1 MARNQISRTKIGFFF
16 IFIFGVSFY
25 LFVSL
30 EESNVM
36 AFLIPLDVSE
46 EKVQEE
52 IEKEEKNCYQPVN
65 ISSGG
70 KTYATTLTCYYY
82 DELKKIEDDFS
93 IKLSVRGEI
102 TSIAPDINELI
113 KVPSLQPSCP
123 IIQSIRTADVS
134 KCNWIPEYEGQTN
147 DFHSNNR
154 VKDYI
159 IKTVFTNPSDI
170 ILDLQ
175 SEIDAR
181 EKHAKDYSS
190 RTYKAFNHQADN
202 SVIRNQDP
210 YVKNQLNVLNALV
223 AIEEKRENL
232 INLIQY
238 GGIYCDVSAQT
249 IITYSDDTQSFFNSK
264 KVNVGLQRLDLADF
278 IGDEQNYISQDG
290 KTIKVFDI
298 TPSIKCNDLVAP
310 FTVNPSE
317 LTFAVTTTNANG
329 DVFETF
335 STNMPSAS
343 VKVVSNE
350 DTPIVTFNLPA
361 NYVLASAE
369 NGKYQSE
376 QTIYIGGTLELSFE
390 GISQK
395 SKIELP
401 IQSPDMNDLRVSID
415 TEISKNRDVVGMS
428 PMTISKLGDTEIDP
442 SMYDSW
448 NAFASSGQ
456 AETEALPLDVINEF
470 TTILF
475 TGEYDKLNNSKFNT
489 IYIVIFLLIIMG
501 IVATRRARTVL
512 IYR

>member
-1 MARNQISRTKIGFFF
+1 MFV
-16 IFIFGVSFY
+16 FGVSLY

-36 AFLIPLDVSE
+36 AFLLPLDVSK
-46 EKVQEE
+46 EKVQDE
-52 IEKEEKNCYQPVN
+52 IDNIGERCYQDVS
-65 ISSGG
+65 IRGQKSF
-70 KTYATTLTCYYY
+70 TTTLSCYHI
-82 DELKKIEDDFS
+82 DELKKLNIGITPLCLERCQNDSSIQTDQVPLPNKQFIE
-93 IKLSVRGEI
+93 L
-102 TSIAPDINELI
+102 
-113 KVPSLQPSCP
+113 PSYQPQCP
-123 IIQSIRTADVS
+123 IIQSNKNADVS
-134 KCNWIPEYEGQTN
+134 QCNFIANVEVG
-147 DFHSNNR
+147 R
-154 VKDYI
+154 LLM
-159 IKTVFTNPSDI
+159 PSFI
-170 ILDLQ
+170 SHIYTSSAQETLDELNKYG
-175 SEIDAR
+175 SEFFSCRSVDWVGST
-181 EKHAKDYSS
+181 YSAS
-190 RTYKAFNHQADN
+190 CHGYGALNHQALAT
-202 SVIRNQDP
+202 VKTFHKP
-210 YVKNQLNVLNALV
+210 YILSQLDILEKLV
-223 AIEEKRENL
+223 EIDKKKENL
-232 INLIQY
+232 INLIQN
-238 GGIYCDVSAQT
+238 GGIYCDVTAQT
-249 IITYSDDTQSFFNSK
+249 AITYSDDTQSFFNSK
-264 KVNVGLQRLDLADF
+264 KVNVGLQSLDLADF

-290 KTIKVFDI
+290 KTINVFDI

-310 FTVNPSE
+310 FTINPSE
-317 LTFAVTTTNANG
+317 LTFAVTSTNASG
-329 DVFETF
+329 DIYETF

-361 NYVLASAE
+361 NYVLSNAE

-395 SKIELP
+395 NKIELP
-401 IQSPDMNDLRVSID
+401 LQSPDMNDLRVSID
-415 TEISKNRDVVGMS
+415 TEISKNRDVTGMS

-448 NAFASSGQ
+448 NAFATSSL

-475 TGEYDKLNNSKFNT
+475 TGDFEKLNNSKFNT

>member
-1 MARNQISRTKIGFFF
+1 MARNQISRTKIGFFLV
-16 IFIFGVSFY
+16 FIFGVSFY
-25 LFVSL
+25 LFASL

-52 IEKEEKNCYQPVN
+52 IDTIEENCYQDVS
-65 ISSGG
+65 IRTSEKSF
-70 KTYATTLTCYYY
+70 TTTLSCYNI
-82 DELKKIEDDFS
+82 DELKKLGVSVTSLSLTTEDVPLPDKQFIE
-93 IKLSVRGEI
+93 L
-102 TSIAPDINELI
+102 
-113 KVPSLQPSCP
+113 PSYQPQCP
-123 IIQSIRTADVS
+123 IIESTRTADVS
-134 KCNWIPEYEGQTN
+134 QCNFISNVESGRLLMPNFISHIPTSSAQESLDELNDYGKEYYGC
-147 DFHSNNR
+147 R
-154 VKDYI
+154 
-159 IKTVFTNPSDI
+159 
-170 ILDLQ
+170 
-175 SEIDAR
+175 DA
-181 EKHAKDYSS
+181 DWVTTGYSA
-190 RTYKAFNHQADN
+190 TCHGYGALNHQALATVKGYHKPYLL
-202 SVIRNQDP
+202 SQLVILE
-210 YVKNQLNVLNALV
+210 KLV
-223 AIEEKRENL
+223 EIEEKKENL
-232 INLIQY
+232 LNLIMY
-238 GGIYCDVSAQT
+238 GGIYCDVSGQT
-249 IITYSDDTQSFFNSK
+249 VLTYSDDTQSFFNSK
-264 KVNVGLQRLDLADF
+264 KISVGLQRLDLADF
-278 IGDEQNYISQDG
+278 IGDEQNYISHEG
-290 KTIKVFDI
+290 KTIKSFDV

-310 FTVNPSE
+310 FTINPSE
-317 LTFAVTTTNANG
+317 LTFAVTSTNANG
-329 DVFETF
+329 DIYETF
-335 STNMPSAS
+335 SDKSSSAS
-343 VKVVSNE
+343 VKVVTNE

-361 NYVLASAE
+361 NYVLSNAE

-456 AETEALPLDVINEF
+456 AETEALPLDVINDF

-489 IYIVIFLLIIMG
+489 IYIVIFLLVIMG

>member
-16 IFIFGVSFY
+16 VFIFGVSFY
-25 LFVSL
+25 LFASL

-52 IEKEEKNCYQPVN
+52 IDTIEENCYQDVS
-65 ISSGG
+65 IRTSEKSF
-70 KTYATTLTCYYY
+70 TTTLSCYHI
-82 DELKKIEDDFS
+82 DELKKLGVSVTSLSLPTEDVPLPDKQFIE
-93 IKLSVRGEI
+93 L
-102 TSIAPDINELI
+102 
-113 KVPSLQPSCP
+113 PSYQPQCP

-134 KCNWIPEYEGQTN
+134 QCNFISNMESGRLLMPNFISHIPTSSAQESLDELNDYGKEYYGC
-147 DFHSNNR
+147 R
-154 VKDYI
+154 
-159 IKTVFTNPSDI
+159 
-170 ILDLQ
+170 
-175 SEIDAR
+175 DA
-181 EKHAKDYSS
+181 DWVTTGYSA
-190 RTYKAFNHQADN
+190 TCHGYGALNHQALATVKGYHKPYLL
-202 SVIRNQDP
+202 SQLVILE
-210 YVKNQLNVLNALV
+210 KLV
-223 AIEEKRENL
+223 EIEEKKENL
-232 INLIQY
+232 LNLIQY

-249 IITYSDDTQSFFNSK
+249 AITYTDDTQSFFNSK
-264 KVNVGLQRLDLADF
+264 KINVGLQRLDLADF
-278 IGDEQNYISQDG
+278 IGDEQNYISHDG

-329 DVFETF
+329 DIFETF

-343 VKVVSNE
+343 VKVVSNA

-456 AETEALPLDVINEF
+456 AETEALPLDVINDF

-489 IYIVIFLLIIMG
+489 IYIVIFLLVIMG